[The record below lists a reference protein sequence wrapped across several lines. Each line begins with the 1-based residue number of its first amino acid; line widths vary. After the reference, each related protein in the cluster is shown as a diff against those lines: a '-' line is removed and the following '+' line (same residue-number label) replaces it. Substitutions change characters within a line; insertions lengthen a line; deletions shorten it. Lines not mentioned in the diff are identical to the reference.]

1 MRHFFCNFVAKFFC
15 MYHQRLSDEAIIS
28 GFRRGDAGIIR
39 EYFYDWCQAGYYIY
53 DQRYQLSAKENLDF
67 MSLAHQYAIYLMEH
81 DWKPLED
88 HSPSVSLKT
97 WLINGFRYVVLDALK
112 WYHREYGSIT
122 FEDYLRSFDVTSDLR
137 LQFNR
142 MVEDVC
148 DHAPLDRQERM
159 IINMMLLRGF
169 KGKEIAAELGMT
181 PSAISQKYKKLKE
194 EIIVPYFKKN
204 FDMDLDMPEVMDE
217 MAILRRETPMGEASM
232 PAPTMQGSLADMYAP
247 RSCEDMNFVKEEVME
262 MNEQREQ
269 NNARIDSAES
279 RMKKAYGQQKRTT
292 PEFITS
298 LEPNE
303 IFVFGSN
310 LKGMHG
316 GGAAYIAYRKFG
328 AIMGQGV
335 GLQGQSYAIPTMQGG
350 VETIRPYVDEFIQF
364 AKQHPELTFLVTRI
378 GCGIAGFTDEEISPL
393 FKEAHGVENIVLPPN
408 W

>member
-1 MRHFFCNFVAKFFC
+1 
-15 MYHQRLSDEAIIS
+15 MYHQKLSDKAIIN

-39 EYFYDWCQAGYYIY
+39 EYFYGYCQAGYYIF
-53 DQRYQLSAKENLDF
+53 DQRYQLSEKENLDF

-88 HSPSVSLKT
+88 HSPEVSLKT

-112 WYHREYGSIT
+112 WYKKEYGSIT

-148 DHAPLDRQERM
+148 DHAPLDRQERLLIDM
-159 IINMMLLRGF
+159 LLLRGF
-169 KGKEIAAELGMT
+169 KGKEIAAQMGMT
-181 PSAISQKYKKLKE
+181 PSAISQKFKKLKE
-194 EIIVPYFKKN
+194 EIIIPYFKKN
-204 FDMDLDMPEVMDE
+204 FDMDLDMVEVMDE
-217 MAILRRETPMGEASM
+217 RAILSREATMAEPKMASM
-232 PAPTMQGSLADMYAP
+232 PAPMSGAMPDMFEPMAY
-247 RSCEDMNFVKEEVME
+247 EDMDFIKEENM
-262 MNEQREQ
+262 EQR
-269 NNARIDSAES
+269 
-279 RMKKAYGQQKRTT
+279 RTT

-350 VETIRPYVDEFIQF
+350 VDTIRPYVDEFIAF
-364 AKQHPELTFLVTRI
+364 AKQHAELTFLVTRI
-378 GCGIAGFTDEEISPL
+378 GCGIAGFTDEEIAPL
-393 FKEAHGVENIVLPPN
+393 FEAAHGVENIVLPQN

>member
-1 MRHFFCNFVAKFFC
+1 MRFFSYLRRKYLF
-15 MYHQRLSDEAIIS
+15 MYHHQLSEQAIIS
-28 GFRRGDAGIIR
+28 GFRKGDANIIR
-39 EYFYDWCQAGYYIY
+39 DYFYGYCQAGYYIF
-53 DQRYQLSAKENLDF
+53 DQRYQLSEKENLDF

-88 HSPSVSLKT
+88 HSPNVSLKT

-112 WYHREYGSIT
+112 WYKKEYGSIT
-122 FEDYLRSFDVTSDLR
+122 FEDYLRSFDMKSDLR

-148 DHAPLDRQERM
+148 DHAPLDRQERLLIDM
-159 IINMMLLRGF
+159 LLLRGF
-169 KGKEIAAELGMT
+169 KGKEIAAEMGMT

-194 EIIVPYFKKN
+194 EIIIPYFKKN
-204 FDMDLDMPEVMDE
+204 FDMDLDMVEVMDE
-217 MAILRRETPMGEASM
+217 RAILSREATMAEPKMASM
-232 PAPTMQGSLADMYAP
+232 PSEAMPMPDAMAY
-247 RSCEDMNFVKEEVME
+247 EDMNFSISDIME
-262 MNEQREQ
+262 
-269 NNARIDSAES
+269 
-279 RMKKAYGQQKRTT
+279 QKRTT

-364 AKQHPELTFLVTRI
+364 AKQHLELTFLVTRI
-378 GCGIAGFTDEEISPL
+378 GCGIAGFTDDEISPL
-393 FKEAHGVENIVLPPN
+393 FAEAHGVENIVLPPN

>member
-1 MRHFFCNFVAKFFC
+1 
-15 MYHQRLSDEAIIS
+15 MYYQRKATGRRAALGNLSDEEILS
-28 GFRRGDAGIIR
+28 GFREGDADIIR
-39 EYFYDWCQAGYYIY
+39 EYFYGYCQVGYNIF
-53 DQRYQLSAKENLDF
+53 DQRYQLREKENLDF
-67 MSLAHQYAIYLMEH
+67 MSLAHQYALYLMEH

-88 HSPSVSLKT
+88 HSPNVSLKT

-112 WYHREYGSIT
+112 WYRKEYGSIT
-122 FEDYLRSFDVTSDLR
+122 FEDYLMSFNVTSDLR

-148 DHAPLDRQERM
+148 DNAPLDRQERL
-159 IINMMLLRGF
+159 IINMLLLQGF
-169 KGKEIAAELGMT
+169 KSKEIAAQMGMT

-194 EIIVPYFKKN
+194 QIIVPYFRKN

-217 MAILRRETPMGEASM
+217 MAILRREATMGEARMSM
-232 PAPTMQGSLADMYAP
+232 PAPPMSGTMADMAE
-247 RSCEDMNFVKEEVME
+247 SMVCEDMDFIREEVME
-262 MNEQREQ
+262 LKEQREQ
-269 NNARIDSAES
+269 NSTCTDSAES
-279 RMKKAYGQQKRTT
+279 RLKKAEGQQKRTT
-292 PEFITS
+292 PEFITE
-298 LEPNE
+298 LQPNE

-350 VETIRPYVDEFIQF
+350 VETIRPYVDEFIEF
-364 AKQHPELTFLVTRI
+364 AKEHQNLTFLVTRI
-378 GCGIAGFTDEEISPL
+378 GCGIAGFTDDEISPL
-393 FKEAHGVENIVLPPN
+393 FEKAHDVENIVLPPG

>member
-1 MRHFFCNFVAKFFC
+1 
-15 MYHQRLSDEAIIS
+15 MYHHQLSEQAIIS
-28 GFRRGDAGIIR
+28 GFRKGDANIIR
-39 EYFYDWCQAGYYIY
+39 DYFYGYCQAGYYIF
-53 DQRYQLSAKENLDF
+53 DQRYQLSEKENLDF

-88 HSPSVSLKT
+88 HSPNVSLKT

-112 WYHREYGSIT
+112 WYKKEYGSIT

-148 DHAPLDRQERM
+148 DHAPLDRQERLL
-159 IINMMLLRGF
+159 IDILLLRGF
-169 KGKEIAAELGMT
+169 KGKEIAAQMGMT
-181 PSAISQKYKKLKE
+181 PSAISQKYKKLKD
-194 EIIVPYFKKN
+194 EIIIPYFKKN
-204 FDMDLDMPEVMDE
+204 FDMDLDMVEVMDE
-217 MAILRRETPMGEASM
+217 RAILSREAAMGEASM
-232 PAPTMQGSLADMYAP
+232 PAPTMPGSLTDMYRQ
-247 RSCEDMNFVKEEVME
+247 RSCQDMDFIKEEVME
-262 MNEQREQ
+262 
-269 NNARIDSAES
+269 
-279 RMKKAYGQQKRTT
+279 QKRTT

-310 LKGMHG
+310 LRGMHG
-316 GGAAYIAYRKFG
+316 GGAAYIAYRKFE
-328 AIMGQGV
+328 AIMGKGV

-350 VETIRPYVDEFIQF
+350 VETIRPYVDEFIGF

-378 GCGIAGFTDEEISPL
+378 GCGIAGFTDDEISPL
-393 FKEAHGVENIVLPPN
+393 FEKANDVKNIVLPPN

>member
-1 MRHFFCNFVAKFFC
+1 
-15 MYHQRLSDEAIIS
+15 MYHQRLSDEAIIN
-28 GFRRGDAGIIR
+28 GFRKGDAVIIR
-39 EYFYDWCQAGYYIY
+39 EYFYEWCQAGYYIF
-53 DQRYQLSAKENLDF
+53 DQRYELSKKENLDF
-67 MSLAHQYAIYLMEH
+67 MSLAHQYAIHLMEH

-88 HSPSVSLKT
+88 HSPEVSLKT

-112 WYHREYGSIT
+112 WYRREYGSIT

-148 DHAPLDRQERM
+148 DHAPLNRQERL
-159 IINMMLLRGF
+159 IIDMLLLRGF

-194 EIIVPYFKKN
+194 DIIIPYFKKN

-217 MAILRRETPMGEASM
+217 RLRVGEQGSGMRAILSREATMAEPSM
-232 PAPTMQGSLADMYAP
+232 PAPMSGAIPDMFEPMVY
-247 RSCEDMNFVKEEVME
+247 EDMDFIKEENME
-262 MNEQREQ
+262 
-269 NNARIDSAES
+269 
-279 RMKKAYGQQKRTT
+279 QKRTT

-393 FKEAHGVENIVLPPN
+393 FEEAHGVENIVLPPN

>member
-1 MRHFFCNFVAKFFC
+1 
-15 MYHQRLSDEAIIS
+15 MYYQRLSDEEILN
-28 GFRRGDAGIIR
+28 GFRKGDAGIIR
-39 EYFYDWCQAGYYIY
+39 EYFYGYCQVGYNIFA
-53 DQRYQLSAKENLDF
+53 QRYQLRDKENLDF
-67 MSLAHQYAIYLMEH
+67 MSLAHQYALYLMEH

-88 HSPSVSLKT
+88 HSPNVSLKT

-112 WYHREYGSIT
+112 WYRKEYGSIT
-122 FEDYLRSFDVTSDLR
+122 FEDYLMSFDVTSDLR

-148 DHAPLDRQERM
+148 DHAPLDRQERL
-159 IINMMLLRGF
+159 IIDMLLLQGF
-169 KGKEIAAELGMT
+169 KSKEIAAQMGMT

-194 EIIVPYFKKN
+194 QIIVPYFRKN

-217 MAILRRETPMGEASM
+217 MAILRREATMGEARMSM
-232 PAPTMQGSLADMYAP
+232 PAPSMPGSMADMAE
-247 RSCEDMNFVKEEVME
+247 SMVCEDMDFIREEVME
-262 MNEQREQ
+262 MKEQREQ
-269 NNARIDSAES
+269 NNACIDSAES
-279 RMKKAYGQQKRTT
+279 RLKKAEGQQKRTT
-292 PEFITS
+292 PEFITE
-298 LEPNE
+298 LQPNE

-335 GLQGQSYAIPTMQGG
+335 GLQGQSYGIPTMQGG
-350 VETIRPYVDEFIQF
+350 VETIRPYVDEFIEF
-364 AKQHPELTFLVTRI
+364 AKEHPTLTFLVTRI

-393 FKEAHGVENIVLPPN
+393 FEKAHDIENIVLPPG